1 MTDGLWEKLLEQ
13 IEHLIEQERFAELK
27 TLLEESHPADIA
39 MIFPR
44 LSRLEQHFVF
54 DLLPPETA
62 SDILVEVNEPTQE
75 RLLGKLDEH
84 RLTSLVDELES
95 DEAADVL
102 ASIEPEVAEKVLHK
116 LPEDTRQDLQHLLSY
131 DEDTAGGIMSAELI
145 SVNENWT
152 VQQAINEIRAQ
163 AEEVE
168 EVYSVWVVDDLGTLK
183 GQIPLKSL
191 ILAKPS
197 AKINTIIDGDI
208 HPVTADMDQEEVAH
222 MMRRYDLV
230 TTPVVDPQGRLIGRI
245 TWDDAMEVL
254 SQESEEDLSYISG
267 TGEEEP
273 SGRSVF
279 TSIKHR
285 LPWLIVSLIGEF
297 AVAVVMSRFVESI
310 ETLIALVFF
319 IPIINA
325 LGGNAG
331 MQSSVI
337 IVRGLATGEVSFT
350 DTGIRLVKELGV
362 ALLNGLLLGILL
374 FAIVIFWQKMWFE
387 AVIISLS
394 LLVVILISS
403 INGVL
408 IPLLLKKAGIDP
420 AVAMGPF
427 VTVSNDIVGVFI
439 YLTIAST
446 LLIQ

>member
-1 MTDGLWEKLLEQ
+1 MTDGLWETLLDQ
-13 IEHLIEQERFAELK
+13 IEHLIEEERFAELK
-27 TLLEESHPADIA
+27 ILLEESHPADIA

-54 DLLPPETA
+54 DLIDPEKA
-62 SDILVEVNEPTQE
+62 SEILVEVNEPTQE
-75 RLLGKLDEH
+75 RLLGKLNEQ
-84 RLTSLVDELES
+84 RLSSLVDELES

-102 ASIEPEVAEKVLHK
+102 ASVEPEVAEKVLDN
-116 LPEDTRQDLQHLLSY
+116 LPDDVRQDVEHLLSY
-131 DEDTAGGIMSAELI
+131 DKDTAGGIMSAELV

-152 VQQAINEIRAQ
+152 VQQAIEEIRKQ

-168 EVYSVWVVDDLGTLK
+168 EVYSVWVVDDAGVLK
-183 GQIPLKSL
+183 GQVPLKNL

-197 AKINTIIDGDI
+197 TKISNVIDDNI
-208 HPVTADMDQEEVAH
+208 HPVTAAMDQEEVAH
-222 MMRRYDLV
+222 MMRRYDLI
-230 TTPVVDPQGRLIGRI
+230 TTPVVDAQGRLIGRI

-254 SQESEEDLSYISG
+254 SEESEEDLSYISG

-273 SGRSVF
+273 SARSVF

-285 LPWLIVSLIGEF
+285 LPWLVVSLIGEF
-297 AVAVVMSRFVESI
+297 LVAVVMSRFVESL
-310 ETLIALVFF
+310 ETLIALAFF

-337 IVRGLATGEVSFT
+337 IVRGLATGEVTFT
-350 DTGIRLVKELGV
+350 DTGIRVVKELGV
-362 ALLNGLLLGILL
+362 ALLNGIFLGLLL
-374 FAIVIFWQKMWFE
+374 FVIVIFWQKMWFE
-387 AVIISLS
+387 AAIISGS
-394 LLVVILISS
+394 LLIVILISS
-403 INGVL
+403 VNGVV
-408 IPLLLKKAGIDP
+408 IPLLLKKLGADP

-439 YLTIAST
+439 YLSIASAM
-446 LLIQ
+446 LA

>member
-1 MTDGLWEKLLEQ
+1 MTDGLWETLLDQ
-13 IEHLIEQERFAELK
+13 IEHLIEEENFAELK
-27 TLLEESHPADIA
+27 ILLEESHPADIA

-44 LSRLEQHFVF
+44 LSRVEQHFVF
-54 DLLPPETA
+54 DLIDPEKA
-62 SDILVEVNEPTQE
+62 SEIFVEVNEPTQE
-75 RLLGKLDEH
+75 RLLEKLDEQ

-102 ASIEPEVAEKVLHK
+102 ASVEPEVAEKVLDN
-116 LPEDTRQDLQHLLSY
+116 LPDDVRQDVEHLLSY
-131 DEDTAGGIMSAELI
+131 DKDTAGGIMSAELV

-152 VQQAINEIRAQ
+152 VQQAIEEIRQQ

-168 EVYSVWVVDDLGTLK
+168 EVYGVWVVDDAGLLK
-183 GQIPLKSL
+183 GQVPLKSL

-197 AKINTIIDGDI
+197 TKINAVIDDDI
-208 HPVTADMDQEEVAH
+208 HPVLAAMDQEEVAH
-222 MMRRYDLV
+222 MMRRYDLI
-230 TTPVVDPQGRLIGRI
+230 TAPVVDAQGRLIGRI

-254 SQESEEDLSYISG
+254 SEESEEDLSYISG

-285 LPWLIVSLIGEF
+285 LPWLVVSLVGEF
-297 AVAVVMSRFVESI
+297 IVAVVMSRFVQSL
-310 ETLIALVFF
+310 ETLIALAFF

-337 IVRGLATGEVSFT
+337 IVRGLATGEVTFT
-350 DTGIRLVKELGV
+350 DTGLRVVKELGV
-362 ALLNGLLLGILL
+362 ALFNGLLLGIML

-387 AVIISLS
+387 AIIISGS
-394 LLVVILISS
+394 LLIVILISTV
-403 INGVL
+403 NGVV
-408 IPLLLKKAGIDP
+408 IPLMLKKLGADP

-439 YLTIAST
+439 YLSIASAMLT
-446 LLIQ
+446 